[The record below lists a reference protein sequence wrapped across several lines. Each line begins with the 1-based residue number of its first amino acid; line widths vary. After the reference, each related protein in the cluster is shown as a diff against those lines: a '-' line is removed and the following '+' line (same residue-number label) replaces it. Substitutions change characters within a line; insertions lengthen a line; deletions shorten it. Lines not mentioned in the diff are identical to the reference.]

1 MTELK
6 SNTELVNFLVKQGD
20 IKSPAVRAAFKAVDR
35 AKFVPQSLKMQ
46 AYDNYPLPIG
56 LGQTISQPGTVAF
69 MLELLGVS
77 RGLNVLE
84 VGAGSGYA
92 AALLAELTGVRGR
105 VTALEIVPELA
116 AYAQKALAA
125 FSYSQLTLL
134 NLDGNQGYVPAA
146 PYDRILVSAAAPAI
160 PQGYFDQL
168 KERGKLVMPI
178 GVSQQA
184 LIVAERVGATFVK
197 HIYPGYV
204 FVPLVSGKS

>member
-1 MTELK
+1 MKELK

-20 IKSPAVRAAFKAVDR
+20 IKSPAVRAAFKACDR
-35 AKFVPQSLKMQ
+35 AKFVPKSLKLQ
-46 AYDNYPLPIG
+46 AYENYPLPIG

-77 RGLNVLE
+77 RGMNILE
-84 VGAGSGYA
+84 VGAGSGYV
-92 AALLAELTGVRGR
+92 AALLAELVGSRGR

-116 AYAQKALAA
+116 AYAKESLKSLA
-125 FSYSQLTLL
+125 YPQLTLL
-134 NLDGNQGYVPAA
+134 NLDGSQGYVPAA

-184 LIVAERVGATFVK
+184 LIVAERVGTTFVK

-204 FVPLVSGKS
+204 FVPLVSK

>member
-35 AKFVPQSLKMQ
+35 AKFVPSSLKMQ

-77 RGLNVLE
+77 RGMNVLE
-84 VGAGSGYA
+84 VGAGSGYV
-92 AALLAELTGVRGR
+92 AALLAELAGSQGR
-105 VTALEIVPELA
+105 VTALEIVPELL

-125 FSYSQLTLL
+125 FSYSHLTLL
-134 NLDGNQGYVPAA
+134 NSDGSQGYVPAA

-204 FVPLVSGKS
+204 FVPLINS